1 MPTDFYPGLR
11 LDIAADDWEPSG
23 DDDDVTS
30 RLHLR
35 PMLHIAGVP
44 IHLEAHAVHMEPE
57 GVHDGGFVSHT
68 QEPDHPWGE
77 EVVNAIYQLGGGD
90 KPLTT
95 TDITID
101 GRTREYVL
109 IAYPHCI

>member
-1 MPTDFYPGLR
+1 MATDFYPGLR

-23 DDDDVTS
+23 DDEDPTS

-35 PMLHIAGVP
+35 PMLHLAGVP
-44 IHLEAHAVHMEPE
+44 MHFEAHAVTDPPPCTPS
-57 GVHDGGFVSHT
+57 GSCSHI
-68 QEPDHPWGE
+68 QEADHPWGE
-77 EVVNAIYQLGGGD
+77 EVLDAIYGIGGGD

-95 TDITID
+95 VEITID

-109 IAYPHCI
+109 IAYPHCV